1 MLRVAILESEE
12 MVKNILYILGSLLK
26 DEDWTFQ
33 YFSKLSQCA
42 KAQQEKE
49 YQILILQDK
58 FDTPRVAGTF
68 IQPYPERVII
78 FTTTQKSR
86 YEHEI
91 SNFER
96 ILYVNRKNLAQELPR
111 IDPFVR
117 NLLVNQEE
125 YFFSYNHISVPL
137 KISDI
142 FYIEKDNKNLIY
154 HTKRGEFSERKSI
167 KDAEKDFAKYHFLR
181 IHASFLVNLQYVTRF
196 ETDTVYLQKIEL
208 PFARARK
215 AEVMKKVKSYTIASK

>member
-12 MVKNILYILGSLLK
+12 MVKNILFILGDILK

-33 YFSKLSQCA
+33 YFAKLSQFV
-42 KAQQEKE
+42 KAQQQKE

-58 FDTPRVAGTF
+58 FDTQRV
-68 IQPYPERVII
+68 VI
-78 FTTTQKSR
+78 FTTVEEKR
-86 YEHEI
+86 YEHEVG
-91 SNFER
+91 NFER
-96 ILYVNRKNLAQELPR
+96 ILYIDRRRLRHELQR

-117 NLLVNQEE
+117 NLLANQEE

-142 FYIEKDNKNLIY
+142 YYIEKDNKNLVY

-167 KDAEKDFAKYHFLR
+167 KDAEKYFEKYHFLR
-181 IHASFLVNLQYVTRF
+181 IHSSFLVNLQYVTRF
-196 ETDTVYLQKIEL
+196 ETESVFLQKIEL
-208 PFARARK
+208 PFARARRP
-215 AEVMKKVKSYTIASK
+215 EVIAKVRDFTKHT

>member
-12 MVKNILYILGSLLK
+12 MVKNILFILGDILK

-33 YFSKLSQCA
+33 YFAKLSQFV
-42 KAQQEKE
+42 KAQQQKE

-58 FDTPRVAGTF
+58 FDTQRIAGIF
-68 IQPYPERVII
+68 IQPYPERVVI
-78 FTTTQKSR
+78 FTTLEEKR
-86 YEHEI
+86 YEHEVG
-91 SNFER
+91 NFER
-96 ILYVNRKNLAQELPR
+96 ILYIDRRRLRHEFQR

-117 NLLVNQEE
+117 NLLANQEE

-142 FYIEKDNKNLIY
+142 YYIEKDNKNLVY

-167 KDAEKDFAKYHFLR
+167 KDAEKYFEKYHFLR
-181 IHASFLVNLQYVTRF
+181 IHSSFLVNLQYVTRF
-196 ETDTVYLQKIEL
+196 ETESVFLQKIEL
-208 PFARARK
+208 PFARARRP
-215 AEVMKKVKSYTIASK
+215 EVIAKVRDFTKHT